1 LYLNGKKVE
10 TPTPPPQKLPRIAHE
25 EHEMNWVETIK
36 GQAEIS
42 SPFEYATRLTEVM
55 LLGIVAL
62 RAGSKIHYDGANMR
76 VTNSVATSDQPLEG
90 EQLLRREY
98 RQGFGLGDTKTL

>member
-1 LYLNGKKVE
+1 
-10 TPTPPPQKLPRIAHE
+10 
-25 EHEMNWVETIK
+25 MNWVEVIK
-36 GQAEIS
+36 GVKGVEIS
-42 SPFEYATRLTEVM
+42 SPFDYAAPLTEVM

-62 RAGSKIHYDGANMR
+62 RARTKIHYDGANMR
-76 VTNSVATSDQPLEG
+76 ITNSVASNDQPLEG